1 MSKVICIID
10 DDPIYQFL
18 VSKIIGNSKAG
29 HDVLFFRN
37 GKEALDYFSMDLEKN
52 LPEII
57 LLDLEMPVMDGWDFL
72 KEIDNLHIDNTSI
85 YIVSSSIS
93 HEDQE
98 KVKSFPKIKGHF
110 SKPINAALIK
120 KITNFPESGS

>member
-18 VSKIIGNSKAG
+18 INKIIGNSNAG
-29 HDVLFFRN
+29 HDVVFFKN
-37 GKEALDYFSMDLEKN
+37 GKEAIEHFKLDLEHN

-57 LLDLEMPVMDGWDFL
+57 LLDLEMPIMDGWDFL
-72 KEIDNLHIDNTSI
+72 KEIDDLNIRNTNI

-93 HEDQE
+93 DEDKE
-98 KVKSFPKIKGHF
+98 KAKLFPKIKGHF
-110 SKPINAALIK
+110 SKPLNAHKIDE
-120 KITNFPESGS
+120 ITNTDPS

>member
-18 VSKIIGNSKAG
+18 INKIIGNSKAN
-29 HDVLFFRN
+29 HEVLFFKN
-37 GKEALDYFSMDLEKN
+37 GKEALDYFTLDPDKN

-72 KEIDNLHIDNTSI
+72 REIDKFHTENTAI
-85 YIVSSSIS
+85 YIVSSSVS
-93 HEDQE
+93 DEDKE
-98 KVKSFPKIKGHF
+98 KAKAFPKIKGHF
-110 SKPINAALIK
+110 SKPINSNKIEEITK
-120 KITNFPESGS
+120 KLN

>member
-1 MSKVICIID
+1 MNKVICIID

-18 VSKIIGNSKAG
+18 INKIIGNSKA
-29 HDVLFFRN
+29 DYEVIFFRN
-37 GKEALDYFSMDLEKN
+37 GKEALDYFTLNPDKN

-72 KEIDNLHIDNTSI
+72 KEIDQFKINETDI

-98 KVKSFPKIKGHF
+98 KVKAFPKIKGHF
-110 SKPINAALIK
+110 SKPINSK
-120 KITNFPESGS
+120 KIQEITKK

>member
-18 VSKIIGNSKAG
+18 IHKIIGNSEAG
-29 HDVLFFRN
+29 HDVMFFKN
-37 GKEALDYFSMDLEKN
+37 GKEALDYFTVDLDKN

-72 KEIDNLHIDNTSI
+72 KEIDKLQIDKPEI

-93 HEDQE
+93 HEDRE
-98 KVKSFPKIKGHF
+98 KVKAFPKIKGHF
-110 SKPINAALIK
+110 SKPINSNKIQEITK
-120 KITNFPESGS
+120 K

>member
-1 MSKVICIID
+1 MSKAICIID

-18 VSKIIGNSKAG
+18 INKIIGNSNAG
-29 HDVLFFRN
+29 HEVMFFAN
-37 GKEALDYFSMDLEKN
+37 GKEAIDYFKLDLDNN

-72 KEIDNLHIDNTSI
+72 KEINTLPTENTAI

-93 HEDQE
+93 EEDKE
-98 KVKSFPKIKGHF
+98 KAKEFPKIKGHY
-110 SKPINAALIK
+110 SKPLNIG
-120 KITNFPESGS
+120 KIEEITKV